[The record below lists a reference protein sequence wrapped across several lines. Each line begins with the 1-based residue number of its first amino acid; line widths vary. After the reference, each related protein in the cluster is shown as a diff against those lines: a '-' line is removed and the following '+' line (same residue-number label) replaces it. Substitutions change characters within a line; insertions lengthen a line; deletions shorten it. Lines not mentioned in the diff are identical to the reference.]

1 MTRYMSQRPNRA
13 AAVMYLGTGGP
24 PSSPPMAL
32 FLRMSKI
39 MMAIRAPEQ
48 KIVTEKAKLKVG
60 RGSLIEK
67 KKLLMVYSIE
77 HSLSRWHFEVPSI

>member
-1 MTRYMSQRPNRA
+1 
-13 AAVMYLGTGGP
+13 
-24 PSSPPMAL
+24 MAL

-60 RGSLIEK
+60 RGNLIK
-67 KKLLMVYSIE
+67 SKALMVYSIE
-77 HSLSRWHFEVPSI
+77 HSLSRWHLEVVSV